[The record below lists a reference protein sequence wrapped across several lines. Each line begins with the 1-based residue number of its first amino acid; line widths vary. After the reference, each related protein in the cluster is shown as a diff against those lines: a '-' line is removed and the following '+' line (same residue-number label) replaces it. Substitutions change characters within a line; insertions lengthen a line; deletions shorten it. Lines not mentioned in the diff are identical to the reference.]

1 VIDKFGAIV
10 MYASALV
17 FLALLV
23 GLAGTVLWACFAPA
37 PKILTVEDFS
47 KGKQKQ

>member
-10 MYASALV
+10 MYASAGV

-23 GLAGTVLWACFAPA
+23 GLTGMILWACFAPA
-37 PKILTVEDFS
+37 PRILTVEDFN
-47 KGKQKQ
+47 KRKQKQ